1 MWRDVNDRRSFD
13 NDAAVKSVVSTDFLS
28 VQRTV
33 VSIFGLNDLLSIKT
47 WREVLRKNFC
57 LVFGVGGAKC
67 LSFLLLS
74 FRPSPLTA
82 FLKLFCPSLG
92 SFIYWS
98 SGRSLTCTARVID
111 VYLSLAWAR
120 HWQKNT
126 DETGRYLTEIL
137 WVKNFAGP
145 EIQTHNPVDLAL
157 AIYPSFWCPQLAPN

>member
-67 LSFLLLS
+67 LSF
-74 FRPSPLTA
+74 
-82 FLKLFCPSLG
+82 
-92 SFIYWS
+92 Y
-98 SGRSLTCTARVID
+98 
-111 VYLSLAWAR
+111 Y
-120 HWQKNT
+120 
-126 DETGRYLTEIL
+126 
-137 WVKNFAGP
+137 
-145 EIQTHNPVDLAL
+145 LAL
-157 AIYPSFWCPQLAPN
+157 GLRRWLHF